1 MASVAPPLMLL
12 TEAVRSVVIL
22 SDLFYEESQFEWM
35 LLKLNDI
42 QRNHPIEDE
51 IMHSVLRIGIC
62 KALSVLGHADQDIID
77 RNKKMI
83 DIGLKSN
90 NISQQTS
97 CLHSLLYLLQSRSR
111 SSTSSTYS
119 TNDLSSIF
127 LPIIMD
133 HLRVALPHS
142 SPVNNPEAQ
151 TLVSEIYLGT
161 LWSIAFHV
169 MENSSGKNGGITS
182 GSYISWY
189 KETVHLA
196 INVIK
201 TSISFSPSHGLYLT
215 LVSGLQRLVTSNS
228 LSNIRH
234 TESKIHGEGGNEFQY
249 CRQQILRLA
258 TDLLS
263 ESNPIVIIPALQLFL
278 SCIYSDIPNNR
289 KGSNIL
295 VSSSNNDNVSSTENT
310 IEFGL
315 CDDPELL
322 MQTMEQISIIF
333 DCVRRSNSKVAE
345 LLCYDVLPSILL
357 DFFPAADVINRVIN
371 EFISPGQPHQVML
384 AWVLFEVF
392 KHGAQQNQTNML
404 QEWVL
409 MALPNFTKRSPISH
423 SIWCL
428 TVFFISAASNNAWL
442 QAMFPYLQQRYG
454 YYQDEDKKLFCV
466 AAKHFYN
473 NLSDKLH
480 KQKFIDTFELVSH
493 PQTPYYDLLKSL

>member
-1 MASVAPPLMLL
+1 MATVAPPLMLL
-12 TEAVRSVVIL
+12 TEAVRSLVIL

-51 IMHSVLRIGIC
+51 IMHSVIRIGIC

-77 RNKKMI
+77 RNKKMM
-83 DIGLKSN
+83 DIALKSN
-90 NISQQTS
+90 NVLQQTS
-97 CLHSLLYLLQSRSR
+97 CLHSLLYLLQCRSP
-111 SSTSSTYS
+111 SSKSTA
-119 TNDLSSIF
+119 NDLTSLF
-127 LPIIMD
+127 LPLVVD
-133 HLRVALPHS
+133 YLRVALPHS
-142 SPVNNPEAQ
+142 SPVNNPDAQ
-151 TLVSEIYLGT
+151 TLVSESYLGT
-161 LWSIAFHV
+161 LWSITFHV
-169 MENSSGKNGGITS
+169 MESSLCKSVGNTS
-182 GSYISWY
+182 GSYILWY
-189 KETVHLA
+189 KETLQLA

-201 TSISFSPSHGLYLT
+201 TSVSCSQSHGLYLT
-215 LVSGLQRLVTSNS
+215 LISGLQRLVTSNA
-228 LSNIRH
+228 LSNIRLN
-234 TESKIHGEGGNEFQY
+234 ESKIHGEEGNEFKY
-249 CRQQILRLA
+249 CRQQILRLV
-258 TDLLS
+258 TDLLT
-263 ESNPIVIIPALQLFL
+263 ESNPIIIIPALQLFL

-289 KGSNIL
+289 KASNIM
-295 VSSSNNDNVSSTENT
+295 VSGCDNADVDCAENR

-333 DCVRRSNSKVAE
+333 DCVRRSNSNVAE
-345 LLCYDVLPSILL
+345 LLCYDVLPSMLL
-357 DFFPAADVINRVIN
+357 DFFPASDVINRVIN

-384 AWVLFEVF
+384 AWVLLEVF
-392 KHGAQQNQTNML
+392 KHGAKQNQTNML

-428 TVFFISAASNNAWL
+428 TVFFISAAANNAWL

-454 YYQDEDKKLFCV
+454 YYQNEDKKLFCV